1 MLPGI
6 YELPGAILLIF
17 GGLLACLAGHRLFK
31 VVLGVYGFIFGA
43 LIASSTMGTS
53 STLGMVLLALAGG
66 FVGSVLLVVAWF
78 VGVAIVGAGLAVL
91 AAHLMWS
98 QLGTGD
104 PPPIAVI
111 VVSVMGAIVA
121 MLLQRYVIIIGT
133 AFGGAWTVIVGGVNA
148 MAARAGRRPA
158 SGDNVWIP
166 YPLTPATDNKWVPL
180 AWAVLGLVGAIVQLR
195 YTSRKR

>member
-6 YELPGAILLIF
+6 YELPGAVLLIF

-31 VVLGVYGFIFGA
+31 VVLGLYGFIFGA

-53 STLGMVLLALAGG
+53 NTIGMVLVALAGG
-66 FVGSVLLVVAWF
+66 LVGSALLVLAWF

-91 AAHLMWS
+91 AAHLVWS
-98 QLGTGD
+98 QVGTGD
-104 PPPIAVI
+104 PPPVVVI
-111 VVSVMGAIVA
+111 VVAVVGAIVA
-121 MLLQRYVIIIGT
+121 MLLQRYVIVIGT
-133 AFGGAWTVIVGGVNA
+133 AFGGAWTVIVGVVNA
-148 MAARAGRRPA
+148 MAARAGRRLT

-166 YPLTPATDNKWVPL
+166 YPLTPATDNKWIPL
-180 AWAVLGLVGAIVQLR
+180 AWVVLGLAGAIIQLR

>member
-53 STLGMVLLALAGG
+53 NTLGMVLLALAGG
-66 FVGSVLLVVAWF
+66 FVGSVLLVIAWF

-91 AAHLMWS
+91 ATHLAWS
-98 QLGTGD
+98 QVGTGD

-111 VVSVMGAIVA
+111 VISLAGAVAA

-133 AFGGAWTVIVGGVNA
+133 AFGGAWTVIVGVVNA

-158 SGDNVWIP
+158 SGDYVWIP
-166 YPLTPATDNKWVPL
+166 YPLSPATDNKWVPL